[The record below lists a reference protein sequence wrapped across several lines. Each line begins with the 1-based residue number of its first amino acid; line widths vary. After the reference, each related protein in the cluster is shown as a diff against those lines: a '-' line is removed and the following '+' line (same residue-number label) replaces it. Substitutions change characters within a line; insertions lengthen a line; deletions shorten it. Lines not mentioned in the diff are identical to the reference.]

1 MPKMFKLLDKS
12 KEEKYKR
19 RIELLAAEVADVRAQ
34 KKELEDFLKS
44 QHTAQEV
51 WNLNEAVSRLA
62 TQRDSWCNRY
72 KQQRDAIQRVIDSL
86 ETSPGYSK
94 EQLIHDLSVIKSRW
108 LC

>member
-1 MPKMFKLLDKS
+1 MPILNKS

-19 RIELLAAEVADVRAQ
+19 QIELLAAEVADVRTQ
-34 KKELEDFLKS
+34 KKELEVFLKS

-51 WNLNEAVSRLA
+51 WNLNEAVSRLTA
-62 TQRDSWCNRY
+62 QKDTWFNRY
-72 KQQRDAIQRVIDSL
+72 KQQRDAIQRVIDTL

-94 EQLIHDLSVIKSRW
+94 EQLIRDLSVIKSRW